1 MNNKELL
8 RSYGRE
14 LVEKEI
20 KQHSDQDQDIS
31 KIEQKLIEQINESPL
46 SELMYTEEEMEE
58 VKRGIKEGVRCYK
71 NKL

>member
-20 KQHSDQDQDIS
+20 EQHSDQYQDIS
-31 KIEQKLIEQINESPL
+31 KIEQKLIEQINKDPL

-58 VKRGIKEGVRCYK
+58 VKRGIEEGVRCYK